1 MPHIYAV
8 GDVLH
13 GKLELT
19 PTAIKA
25 GKLLAERLAGVST
38 DLMDYESIPT
48 TVFTPLEY
56 GTVGL
61 TEVEAKERFGEDN
74 VATYHTKFQP
84 LEWQFDKT
92 VAEGKRTSYVKVLVN
107 KADDDRVVGF
117 HICAPNAGEITQG
130 IGIGFKCGMTKKQLD
145 SCVGIHP
152 TVAEECVT
160 LTKTKEEFPDANKT
174 AC

>member
-1 MPHIYAV
+1 MVDEQERTNVPHIYAV

-84 LEWQFDKT
+84 LEW
-92 VAEGKRTSYVKVLVN
+92 
-107 KADDDRVVGF
+107 
-117 HICAPNAGEITQG
+117 
-130 IGIGFKCGMTKKQLD
+130 
-145 SCVGIHP
+145 
-152 TVAEECVT
+152 
-160 LTKTKEEFPDANKT
+160 
-174 AC
+174 

>member
-1 MPHIYAV
+1 M
-8 GDVLH
+8 
-13 GKLELT
+13 
-19 PTAIKA
+19 
-25 GKLLAERLAGVST
+25 
-38 DLMDYESIPT
+38 
-48 TVFTPLEY
+48 
-56 GTVGL
+56 
-61 TEVEAKERFGEDN
+61 
-74 VATYHTKFQP
+74 
-84 LEWQFDKT
+84 
-92 VAEGKRTSYVKVLVN
+92 N